1 MSAITDL
8 PVELFFNKIFSYLP
22 ATDILS
28 LGCTNQ
34 FFATIVTD
42 EPFWHK
48 RIREDFNF
56 TGSDTAR
63 QSGWK
68 FLYRRLSNMAL
79 YVWGC
84 VSRRDR
90 VHRVR

>member
-1 MSAITDL
+1 MSAITEL
-8 PVELFFNKIFSYLP
+8 PKELFFDEIFSYLP
-22 ATDILS
+22 VTDILS

-34 FFATIVTD
+34 FFATVVAD

-48 RIREDFNF
+48 RIQEDFNF

-68 FLYRRLSNMAL
+68 FLYRRLSNPTL

-90 VHRVR
+90 IHRVR